1 MHKPNIPKPVKK
13 IWRFFKPVTKQI
25 LFPLVGNLY
34 ALICWALMKS
44 VRMKTIGMEN
54 QKAVEAAGKK
64 YIYGC
69 WDGRQIMLLPFAI
82 GKNLVILATRS
93 DAGEVLKV
101 IHRFFTIKVVRGSSS
116 SGGAAALKGMI
127 RALRSGL
134 NGSLA
139 VDGPQGPALIAKP
152 GIIQMA
158 KMSGAVILPLSAGVK
173 KKIFVNSYWNKV
185 QIPVPFTSG
194 RYVIGKP
201 IEIPRGANRQE
212 MNKMLALFQM
222 ELEKIT
228 KESDEF
234 RPVL

>member
-1 MHKPNIPKPVKK
+1 MHKPNIPKPFKK
-13 IWRFFKPVTKQI
+13 IWRFFKPFVRQS
-25 LFPLVGNLY
+25 LFPFAGIVYSLL
-34 ALICWALMKS
+34 CWALMKT
-44 VRMKTIGMEN
+44 VRMKVTGGEN
-54 QKAVEAAGKK
+54 QDEVMAAGKK

-139 VDGPQGPALIAKP
+139 VDGPQGPPEIAKG

-158 KMSGAVILPLSAGVK
+158 KMSGAVILPLSAGVR
-173 KKIFVNSYWNKV
+173 KKIFVDSYWNRV
-185 QIPVPFTSG
+185 QIPMPFTSG
-194 RYVIGKP
+194 RYVIGKA
-201 IEIPRGANRQE
+201 IAVPRSANRHD
-212 MNKMLALFQM
+212 MDKMLTLFQM
-222 ELEKIT
+222 ELDKIT

-234 RPVL
+234 RTIL

>member
-1 MHKPNIPKPVKK
+1 MHKPNIPKPIKK
-13 IWRFFKPVTKQI
+13 IWRFFKPFARKT
-25 LFPLVGNLY
+25 LFPFAGTLY

-44 VRMKTIGMEN
+44 VRMKIKGWEH
-54 QKAVEAAGKK
+54 QKEIEASGKK

-139 VDGPQGPALIAKP
+139 VDGPQGPAGIAKP

-158 KMSGAVILPLSAGVK
+158 KMSGAVILPLAAGVK
-173 KKIFVNSYWNKV
+173 KKIFVDSYWNKV
-185 QIPVPFTSG
+185 QIPMPFTSG
-194 RYVIGKP
+194 RYVIGKA
-201 IEIPRGANRQE
+201 IEIPRGADRQE

-228 KESDEF
+228 KECDGF
-234 RPVL
+234 RPIL

>member
-13 IWRFFKPVTKQI
+13 IWRFLKPFTKKT
-25 LFPLVGNLY
+25 LFPFAGTVY
-34 ALICWALMKS
+34 SLICWALMKS
-44 VRMKTIGMEN
+44 VRMEIVGMEN
-54 QKAVEAAGKK
+54 QNKVESAGKK

-69 WDGRQIMLLPFAI
+69 WDGRQIMLLPFAV

-139 VDGPQGPALIAKP
+139 VDGPQGPAEIAKP

-158 KMSGAVILPLSAGVK
+158 KMSGAVILPLAAGVK
-173 KKIFVNSYWNKV
+173 KKIFVDSYWNKV
-185 QIPVPFTSG
+185 QIPLPFTSG

-201 IEIPRGANRQE
+201 IEIPRGADRQE

-228 KESDEF
+228 GECDEF
-234 RPVL
+234 RPIL